1 MGVAREVSK
10 RALGRASRISCVTE
24 TLVAVEELEV
34 VIDVPRGGFIKRTD
48 AGAIDYISPFPCP
61 FNYGSVPDTLS
72 GDGDRLDAI
81 VLGPA
86 RARGS
91 RVRCRV
97 VAVVRFTDAG
107 QDDPK
112 YVCAEQAVSER
123 QLAEVERFFARYSWL
138 KGLLNLLRGK
148 RGATRYAGLERRSA
162 AHAMVEP

>member
-1 MGVAREVSK
+1 MAVARERQGATGDV
-10 RALGRASRISCVTE
+10 VE
-24 TLVAVEELEV
+24 EELEV

-48 AGAIDYISPFPCP
+48 DGTIDYISPFPCP
-61 FNYGSVPDTLS
+61 FNYGSVPDTCS

-97 VAVVRFTDAG
+97 LAVVRFTDAG

-112 YVCAEQAVSER
+112 YVCAAHAASER
-123 QLAEVERFFARYSWL
+123 ELAGVERFFARYAWL
-138 KGLLNLLRGK
+138 KGLLNKLRRK
-148 RGATRYAGLERRSA
+148 PGATRYAGLERRPA
-162 AHAMVEP
+162 GRAMVDP

>member
-1 MGVAREVSK
+1 MAVARDWLRVT
-10 RALGRASRISCVTE
+10 GRSVLAP
-24 TLVAVEELEV
+24 EELEV
-34 VIDVPRGGFIKRTD
+34 VVEVPRGGFIKRTD
-48 AGAIDYISPFPCP
+48 AGDIDYISPFPCP
-61 FNYGSVPDTLS
+61 FNYGSVPDTRS

-112 YVCAEQAVSER
+112 YVCAQHVASER
-123 QLAEVERFFARYSWL
+123 ELARVEQFFARYSWL
-138 KGLLNLLRGK
+138 
-148 RGATRYAGLERRSA
+148 
-162 AHAMVEP
+162 

>member
-1 MGVAREVSK
+1 VA
-10 RALGRASRISCVTE
+10 A
-24 TLVAVEELEV
+24 EELEV
-34 VIDVPRGGFIKRTD
+34 VIEVPRGGYIKRTD

-61 FNYGSVPDTLS
+61 FNYGSVPDTRS

-81 VLGPA
+81 VLGPP

-112 YVCAEQAVSER
+112 YVCAEQVASEH
-123 QLAEVERFFARYSWL
+123 QLAQVERFFARYSWL
-138 KGLLNLLRGK
+138 KGLLNRLRGK
-148 RGATRYAGLERRSA
+148 RGTTRYAGLERRPA

>member
-1 MGVAREVSK
+1 MIA
-10 RALGRASRISCVTE
+10 
-24 TLVAVEELEV
+24 EELEV

-48 AGAIDYISPFPCP
+48 AGRIDYISPFPSP
-61 FNYGSVPDTLS
+61 FNYGSVPGTRS

-107 QDDPK
+107 EDDPK
-112 YVCAEQAVSER
+112 YVCTEQVASER
-123 QLAEVERFFARYSWL
+123 ELAVVERFFARYSWL
-138 KGLLNLLRGK
+138 KGLLNRVRGK
-148 RGATRYAGLERRSA
+148 RGETRYAGLERR
-162 AHAMVEP
+162 P